1 MGEDIFDCI
10 ELPIYF
16 SMFSSN
22 DLSDFK
28 MLMASRVIGGLGC
41 GMIFTL
47 LPTYMKEL
55 LNIKNSSSEIVDI
68 LITQFGLG
76 ICLQYFMGEFH
87 QFCYK
92 IVPRVFNIKKDI
104 CEIVAAYICQRK
116 LNVNI
121 FLIPLNQFKFFFM
134 LDLNLFSL

>member
-16 SMFSSN
+16 STFSSN

-41 GMIFTL
+41 GMIFTP

-68 LITQFGLG
+68 LIWT
-76 ICLQYFMGEFH
+76 
-87 QFCYK
+87 
-92 IVPRVFNIKKDI
+92 R
-104 CEIVAAYICQRK
+104 
-116 LNVNI
+116 
-121 FLIPLNQFKFFFM
+121 
-134 LDLNLFSL
+134 NLFAIFYGWVSSILL

>member
-76 ICLQYFMGEFH
+76 ICLQMFRLTVRASKEQTTTEVCNLLAD
-87 QFCYK
+87 QF
-92 IVPRVFNIKKDI
+92 
-104 CEIVAAYICQRK
+104 
-116 LNVNI
+116 
-121 FLIPLNQFKFFFM
+121 
-134 LDLNLFSL
+134 